1 MVAPQGDHGASE
13 CEAGVGLWDLNGVN
27 DVRAPLE
34 LRASLI
40 LGAPFALHA
49 LQASFTSFPSGSEQ
63 NRSFLDR
70 KLDFRAT
77 FFKEYAPRTRFK

>member
-34 LRASLI
+34 LRASLVVCD
-40 LGAPFALHA
+40 PFAMDA
-49 LQASFTSFPSGSEQ
+49 PQAFRLQLMVWEWVKKTI
-63 NRSFLDR
+63 
-70 KLDFRAT
+70 FRQ
-77 FFKEYAPRTRFK
+77 